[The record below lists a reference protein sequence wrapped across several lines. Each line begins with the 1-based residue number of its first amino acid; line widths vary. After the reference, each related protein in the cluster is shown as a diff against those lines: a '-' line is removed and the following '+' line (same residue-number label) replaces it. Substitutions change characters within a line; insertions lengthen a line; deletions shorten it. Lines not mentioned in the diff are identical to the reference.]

1 MIDPHPDPADH
12 RDLTAAGR
20 GLNVLGALWMTLCGL
35 FGLLL
40 VGVTT
45 SIWVDYLSRPDA
57 LERLRRR
64 DDFWF
69 LTSASVLSVAVSFMA
84 FYSVYVR
91 FARPGEGAAK
101 RDAERPTGSR

>member
-1 MIDPHPDPADH
+1 MTGPHPDPADH

-45 SIWVDYLSRPDA
+45 SIWVDYLSRPDK
-57 LERLRRR
+57 LERLRRNGG
-64 DDFWF
+64 FWF
-69 LTSASVLSVAVSFMA
+69 LTTASVLSVAVSFMA

-91 FARPGEGAAK
+91 FARPGEGSER
-101 RDAERPTGSR
+101 RDPQRPIGSR